1 MFNTCH
7 HHQKKKN
14 IFFIYFVIKKK
25 KKKSVCIRNCFGVI
39 KDNKKIKIE
48 RKGNLITRQL
58 INLIDSNTTNY

>member
-1 MFNTCH
+1 MPP
-7 HHQKKKN
+7 KEN

-25 KKKSVCIRNCFGVI
+25 KHIKSVCIRNCFGVI